1 MGVTCNQGRI
11 MKNTYKSFALLFMGL
26 AATACIEDNLEQN
39 NGHFDVT
46 PGTDIVFTATA
57 HIEDGNAKPDTR
69 TVYGEVSQDKK
80 KIEVNWAAGDRIQI
94 ASPEAGGVQS
104 AEYAVGFNQPAS
116 GYQGIHSA
124 TSIDK
129 TGDVGLQWSDAG
141 TYNFYAMYPSPA
153 TFKME
158 DVKDEDNVFLKN
170 VGLDVDNKTMTC
182 WLPTSQYND
191 PLTAPEAVDGTK
203 VIAPEMKYA
212 YMHASSSYQP
222 YIDGVQNTAGINL
235 QFKSAVTALQFAI
248 TGNTVSANAYK
259 DHPYITV
266 RSVTLSSASKKN
278 LVGKFKYDFEEGK
291 YSDENGSAGGYDIA
305 TVSFGA
311 GYSLEKDDKLDITF
325 FVLPQS
331 IPAEDL
337 KIQITFSVGSDT
349 QPVFKTA
356 TLKNAISPGKKYF
369 YESLLLPAIE
379 QEITGSNWVSALNP
393 NTYLTQISVPVAG
406 NAFSSYYSGDNP
418 EYNIEQ
424 VLNYQEL
431 WNAGV
436 RGFEFKTAQG
446 YTPANNSSNK
456 NYTRQNTVANEY
468 FVTNGQEMTGGPTFD
483 QAFTYLAQQLLKEEY
498 SNEFLVIIATYQ
510 SYTGCGA
517 YSPQEYVN
525 DLEAYFN
532 GKTVTLTSVDGK
544 TIAEKKASDMIVKL
558 TSTSV
563 VGDLRGKIAVV
574 VRPGDDEFLAYANQ
588 SLSIPTDTKFMY
600 VQNWGTSVDCWD
612 RRFSGYNRQ
621 MVFGRGSAD
630 TYIENYLYAIAS
642 NSSGDAPTVGEQN
655 TSAFIEGYPSTT
667 TLTDDLF
674 KFNGG
679 GYLIQEFAR
688 VVPENDNLQN
698 GFYANVSDSYGGILG
713 WGGTNR
719 YLWVRWPESYTQKT
733 AMLDYILGKSMATK
747 GETDAT
753 PLFINSLAGYYVT
766 KEHQHSYLP
775 YAGSYTLGSSLSFSC
790 DNAGMGGDM
799 AGLAGD
805 LNTYMYDKLIAAE
818 QEHKQGPLGLIVM
831 NYIGAK
837 AGDFDNSDYYDVDGR
852 DAAWAVKAETASREL
867 PNMIVMNNFKF
878 PLSTSDGSRTVTY
891 NANYV
896 DGGEAISFE

>member
-1 MGVTCNQGRI
+1 
-11 MKNTYKSFALLFMGL
+11 MKNTYKSFALLCMGL
-26 AATACIEDNLEQN
+26 AATACVEDNLEQN

-69 TVYGEVSQDKK
+69 TVYGEVSQDKT

-104 AEYAVGFNQPAS
+104 AEYAVGFNQSAS
-116 GYQGIHSA
+116 GYQGSHSA

-129 TGDVGLQWSDAG
+129 TGDVGLQWSGAE

-158 DVKDEDNVFLKN
+158 DVKDEDNVFLQN

-191 PLTAPEAVDGTK
+191 PLTAPEAVEGTK

-212 YMHASSSYQP
+212 YMHASASYQP
-222 YIDGVQNTAGINL
+222 YVNEVANTNGITLPFN
-235 QFKSAVTALQFAI
+235 SAVTALQFAI
-248 TGNTVSANAYK
+248 TGNTVDAPAYEG
-259 DHPYITV
+259 HEYITI
-266 RSVTLSSASKKN
+266 RSVSLSSKSKLN
-278 LVGKFKYDFEEGK
+278 LVGKFKYDFKDGT
-291 YSDENGSAGGYDIA
+291 YSDANGSTGGYDIA
-305 TVSFGA
+305 TVSFGS
-311 GYSLEKDDKLDITF
+311 GYTLEKDEKLDITF
-325 FVLPQS
+325 FILPRA

-337 KIQITFSVGSDT
+337 KIQITFSVGDDT

-356 TLKNAISPGKKYF
+356 TLKNAIQPGKKYF

-393 NTYLTQISVPVAG
+393 NTYLTQLSVPVAG
-406 NAFSSYYSGDNP
+406 NAFSSYYAGDNQ

-446 YTPANNSSNK
+446 YNPANNTSGR
-456 NYTRQNTVANEY
+456 NYTDMNTVAGEY
-468 FVTNGQEMTGGPTFD
+468 FVTNGQEMTAGPTFD
-483 QAFTYLAQQLLKEEY
+483 EAFTYLAQQIMKEEY
-498 SNEFLVIIATYQ
+498 KEEFLVIIATYQ

-517 YSPQEYVN
+517 YDPQEYVN
-525 DLEAYFN
+525 DLETYFKN
-532 GKTVTLTSVDGK
+532 K
-544 TIAEKKASDMIVKL
+544 TISYTYTENGVETKVEKKALDMIVKL
-558 TSTSV
+558 TSNSV
-563 VGDLRGKIAVV
+563 VGDLKGKIAVV
-574 VRPGDDEFLAYANQ
+574 VRPGDDEFIAYSNKT
-588 SLSIPTDTKFMY
+588 LTLPTDTKLMY
-600 VQNWGTSVDCWD
+600 VQNWGTAVDCWD

-621 MVFGRGSAD
+621 MVFGRGSAE

-642 NSSGDAPTVGEQN
+642 NNTGDTPETTGEN
-655 TSAFIEGYPSTT
+655 TSAFKAGYPATN

-674 KFNGG
+674 KFNNG

-688 VVPENDNLQN
+688 VVPENDRLQN
-698 GFYANVSDSYGGILG
+698 GFYADVSDSWMSGFLS
-713 WGGTNR
+713 WTNR
-719 YLWVRWPESYTQKT
+719 YLWVRWPESFTQKT
-733 AMLDYILGKSMATK
+733 DMIDYILDKSIATK
-747 GETDAT
+747 GKTDVT
-753 PLFINSLAGYYVT
+753 PLFINSLSGYYVT
-766 KEHQHSYLP
+766 EQHKHSYLP
-775 YAGSYTLGSSLSFSC
+775 YAGNYTLSGLSFSC
-790 DNAGMGGDM
+790 SDAGMGGDM
-799 AGLAGD
+799 AGLAAD
-805 LNTYMYDKLIAAE
+805 LNIHLYNKLVDIE
-818 QEHKQGPLGLIVM
+818 QTHNQGPLGLIVM

-837 AGDFDNSDYYDVDGR
+837 ADHFDNSDYYDEDGER
-852 DAAWAVKAETASREL
+852 NATWAANAEIASREL

-878 PLSTSDGSRTVTY
+878 PMSTSDGTPTSVTY
-891 NANYV
+891 NAAYV